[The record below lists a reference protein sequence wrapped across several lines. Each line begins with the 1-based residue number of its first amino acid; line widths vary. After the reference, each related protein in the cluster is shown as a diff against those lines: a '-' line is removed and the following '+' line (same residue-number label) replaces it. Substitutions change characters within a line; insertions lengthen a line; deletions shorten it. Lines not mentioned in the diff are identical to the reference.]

1 MSYHP
6 TGEEKAAAWWWMALV
21 LAAMALFVCMGCSE
35 ARSPEPVPPKI
46 IDTFGDIGITLAW
59 AGGVSAA
66 AGLAFSLIS
75 LIYPS
80 LQPFAVLFRYAAIGG
95 AGVSATGAAYI
106 WIANHFWWVLV
117 IAALAGCG
125 VAWWCWPRLHRLIN
139 RRLSGK
145 I

>member
-1 MSYHP
+1 VSYYP
-6 TGEEKAAAWWWMALV
+6 TGEDKAAAWWWMV
-21 LAAMALFVCMGCSE
+21 LLIAAMVFLTCVGCTE
-35 ARSPEPVPPKI
+35 ARCPEPAPPDPI
-46 IDTFGDIGITLAW
+46 NTFGDIGVTLAW
-59 AGGVSAA
+59 AGGISAA

-75 LIYPS
+75 LFYPP

-106 WIANHFWWVLV
+106 WIAAHFWWILAL
-117 IAALAGCG
+117 AALVGCG
-125 VAWWCWPRLHRLIN
+125 VAWWCWPRIHKLLD